1 MNQVLIALGSNM
13 AKEKNVPAALALLRA
28 QPAVEVRAASP
39 IYETTPVGR
48 DGQPSAQP
56 PFHNGAVL
64 VETTLTPGELRT
76 VLRQIEAQL
85 GRVRTAD
92 KFAARPIDLDIAM
105 VRQTTDG
112 AAEMVYADPDILHF
126 SHLSVP
132 LADLAPDWIMP
143 QNGET
148 LRAIAERHRHR
159 NHPIPRKVYWST
171 R

>member
-13 AKEKNVPAALALLRA
+13 EKEQNAPAALALLRT
-28 QPAVEVRAASP
+28 QPALVVRAVSP
-39 IYETTPVGR
+39 LYETTPIGA

-64 VETTLTPGELRT
+64 VETALTPDELRD

-85 GRVRTAD
+85 GRVRNAD

-105 VRQTTDG
+105 VRQITDG
-112 AAEMVYADPDILHF
+112 AAEIVQADRDILRF
-126 SHLSVP
+126 IHLSAP

-148 LRAIAERHRHR
+148 LRAIAERHRR
-159 NHPIPRKVYWST
+159 KNHSIPRKVSEEL
-171 R
+171 